1 MDFIDAQHITAIGLV
16 GIFLIIFAETGLLIG
31 FFLPGDTLL
40 FTAGFLASQGHFS
53 IILLIMGALVAA
65 IVGDS
70 VGYSIGYRLGP
81 KVFTKKDSILFDQ
94 DHVRKAQNFYDKHGG
109 KTIVLARFI
118 PMIRTFAP
126 VIAGVGKMHYRN
138 FIFYNIS
145 GGILW
150 VVGVTLL
157 GYWLG
162 AKIPN
167 IDAYILPIL
176 LLIIIGSFGSSFVH
190 ILMNKKSR
198 YHLKRKLDRYR
209 KKLKSKFNKLKVKLK
224 K

>member
-1 MDFIDAQHITAIGLV
+1 MDFLDAQHITAIGLI

-40 FTAGFLASQGHFS
+40 FTAGFMASQGHFS
-53 IILLIMGALVAA
+53 IVVLIVGAFIAA
-65 IVGDS
+65 VVGDS

-81 KVFTKKDSILFDQ
+81 KVFSKEDSILFDR
-94 DHVRKAQNFYDKHGG
+94 DHIKKAQVFYDKHGG

-126 VIAGVGKMHYRN
+126 VVAGVGKMHYRN
-138 FIFYNIS
+138 FIAYNVS
-145 GGILW
+145 GAVLW
-150 VVGVTLL
+150 VVGITLL
-157 GYWLG
+157 GHWLG

-176 LLIIIGSFGSSFVH
+176 ALIIVGSFGSSFVH

-198 YHLKRKLDRYR
+198 HHLKMKLGRYQKNLKSR
-209 KKLKSKFNKLKVKLK
+209 IDKLKAKFNK
-224 K
+224 